1 MKSYDVSS
9 LSHWVFQVSC
19 AFFTFALAVS
29 SVNGGTSDM
38 III

>member
-1 MKSYDVSS
+1 MKYCNASS

-29 SVNGGTSDM
+29 SVNGGASDM
-38 III
+38 IIL